1 MDGAAGMEGEVAVA
15 GEGGE
20 AVDEVHWRSG
30 DGQWIPAELA
40 WRSLCFVEGR
50 GANHAV
56 GDALIGLVHDGG
68 SDAISPGAAVLVT
81 RRGEWCAT
89 ELFRIE
95 AEWGFLGSIL
105 ADGERARMGLG
116 GKLISETREVTKL
129 GHGDLVF
136 VRYGV

>member
-1 MDGAAGMEGEVAVA
+1 
-15 GEGGE
+15 
-20 AVDEVHWRSG
+20 
-30 DGQWIPAELA
+30 
-40 WRSLCFVEGR
+40 
-50 GANHAV
+50 
-56 GDALIGLVHDGG
+56 
-68 SDAISPGAAVLVT
+68 LVT